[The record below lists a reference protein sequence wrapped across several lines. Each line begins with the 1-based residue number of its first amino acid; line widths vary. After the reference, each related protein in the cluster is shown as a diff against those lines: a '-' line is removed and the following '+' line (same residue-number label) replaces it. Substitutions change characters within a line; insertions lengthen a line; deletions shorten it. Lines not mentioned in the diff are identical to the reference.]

1 MPLLTVKIDDE
12 LRKRISRMKNVN
24 WSEVVR
30 NAIRLHLAKGEQRD
44 LVKAT
49 LMNEKLRK
57 RPVGRWDSVE
67 VVRYWREH
75 RYGRRR

>member
-1 MPLLTVKIDDE
+1 MPLLTVKIDGA
-12 LRKRISRMKNVN
+12 LRKRMSKMKNVN

-30 NAIRLHLAKGEQRD
+30 NAIKFRLDTDEQKD

-49 LMNEKLRK
+49 LMNEKLTK
-57 RPVGRWDSVE
+57 QAAGRWNSVK

-75 RYGRRR
+75 RYSGRR